1 MKKIFLM
8 IAAFGVFSIQAS
20 DLKYNIG
27 YVDGDIDLGPASL
40 SLSNVTLS
48 ISYPIKYIEGLSV
61 EAGISETIGDDS
73 IIDGSSEAEYEA
85 SSVFLKGIYHFNETF
100 FINLNWHNTDL
111 KVTAKGGGLSASV
124 SRSDTQLGYGVGMTF
139 DVPNLDGKIII
150 GYEVLDTEWVK
161 SIDYDVDAIYLKY
174 QF

>member
-27 YVDGDIDLGPASL
+27 YVDGDWDLGPVSL
-40 SLSNVTLS
+40 GLSNVTLS
-48 ISYPIKYIEGLSV
+48 VSYPINYIEGLSV
-61 EAGISETIGDDS
+61 EAGISEPVGDDKLT
-73 IIDGSSEAEYEA
+73 DGSDVVEYETSGA
-85 SSVFLKGIYHFNETF
+85 FLKGIYHFNETF
-100 FINLNWHNTDL
+100 FVNLNWHYSEL
-111 KVTAKGGGLSASV
+111 KVSYDGTTAKG
-124 SRSDTQLGYGVGMTF
+124 SDTELGYGVGMAF

-150 GYEVLDTEWVK
+150 GYEVLDTEWTTGT
-161 SIDYDVDAIYLKY
+161 SDYDLSEIYLKY

>member
-27 YVDGDIDLGPASL
+27 YVDGDIEQGGASIG
-40 SLSNVTLS
+40 LSNITLS
-48 ISYPIKYIEGLSV
+48 VSYPIEYIEGLSV
-61 EAGISETIGDDS
+61 EAGISEPIGDDK
-73 IIDGSSEAEYEA
+73 ITDGSDVIEYETSGA
-85 SSVFLKGIYHFNETF
+85 FLKGIYHFNETF
-100 FINLNWHNTDL
+100 FVNLNWHYSEL
-111 KVTAKGGGLSASV
+111 KISYDGSSAKG
-124 SRSDTQLGYGVGMTF
+124 SDTELGYGVGMAF

-150 GYEVLDTEWVK
+150 GYEALDTEWTEGA
-161 SIDYDVDAIYLKY
+161 DYDVTEIYLKY

>member
-27 YVDGDIDLGPASL
+27 YVDGDYDLGPVSL
-40 SLSNVTLS
+40 GLSNVTLS
-48 ISYPIKYIEGLSV
+48 VSYPIKYIEGLSI
-61 EAGISETIGDDS
+61 EAGISEPIGDDKLT
-73 IIDGSSEAEYEA
+73 DGSDVIEYETSGA
-85 SSVFLKGIYHFNETF
+85 FLKGIYHFNETF
-100 FINLNWHNTDL
+100 FVNLNWHYSEL
-111 KVTAKGGGLSASV
+111 KISYDGTTAKG
-124 SRSDTQLGYGVGMTF
+124 SDTELGYGVGMAF

-150 GYEVLDTEWVK
+150 GYEALDTEWTEGA
-161 SIDYDVDAIYLKY
+161 DYDVTEIYLKY

>member
-27 YVDGDIDLGPASL
+27 YVDGDYDLGPVSL
-40 SLSNVTLS
+40 GLSNVTLS
-48 ISYPIKYIEGLSV
+48 VSYPIKYIEGLSI
-61 EAGISETIGDDS
+61 EAGISEPIGDDKLT
-73 IIDGSSEAEYEA
+73 DGSDVIEYETSGA
-85 SSVFLKGIYHFNETF
+85 FLKGIYHFNETF
-100 FINLNWHNTDL
+100 FVNLNWHYSEL
-111 KVTAKGGGLSASV
+111 KISY
-124 SRSDTQLGYGVGMTF
+124 SDTELGYGVGAF

-150 GYEVLDTEWVK
+150 GYEVLDTDWTEGTSV
-161 SIDYDVDAIYLKY
+161 DYDLSEIYLKY

>member
-1 MKKIFLM
+1 MKKILLI

-40 SLSNVTLS
+40 TLSNVTLS

-61 EAGISETIGDDS
+61 EAGISEPIGDEKITIGS
-73 IIDGSSEAEYEA
+73 NSATYET
-85 SSVFLKGIYHFNETF
+85 SGVFLKGIYHFNETF
-100 FINLNWHNTDL
+100 FVNLNWHNTEL
-111 KVTAKGGGLSASV
+111 KGETGGVTAKT
-124 SRSDTQLGYGVGMTF
+124 SDTELGYGVGMTF
-139 DVPNLDGKIII
+139 DVPDLDGKIII
-150 GYEVLDTEWVK
+150 GYEVLDTQWAEDL
-161 SIDYDVDAIYLKY
+161 DYDVTEIYLKY

>member
-61 EAGISETIGDDS
+61 EAGISEPIGDEKITIGSDS
-73 IIDGSSEAEYEA
+73 A
-85 SSVFLKGIYHFNETF
+85 T
-100 FINLNWHNTDL
+100 
-111 KVTAKGGGLSASV
+111 
-124 SRSDTQLGYGVGMTF
+124 
-139 DVPNLDGKIII
+139 
-150 GYEVLDTEWVK
+150 
-161 SIDYDVDAIYLKY
+161 
-174 QF
+174 

>member
-27 YVDGDIDLGPASL
+27 YVDGDIELGPASL

-48 ISYPIKYIEGLSV
+48 VSYPIDYIEGLSV
-61 EAGISETIGDDS
+61 EAGISEPIGDEK
-73 IIDGSSEAEYEA
+73 ITVLGSEVKYET
-85 SSVFLKGIYHFNETF
+85 SGVFLKGIYHFNETF
-100 FINLNWHNTDL
+100 FVNLNWHYTELEAKTDGI
-111 KVTAKGGGLSASV
+111 TAKV
-124 SRSDTQLGYGVGMTF
+124 SDTELGYGVGMAF

-150 GYEVLDTEWVK
+150 GYEVLDTQWLEDF
-161 SIDYDVDAIYLKY
+161 DYDVTEIYLKY

>member
-27 YVDGDIDLGPASL
+27 YVDGDVETNTFAPGLENI
-40 SLSNVTLS
+40 TLS
-48 ISYPIKYIEGLSV
+48 VSYPIEYIEGLSV
-61 EAGISETIGDDS
+61 EAGISEPIGGEK
-73 IIDGSSEAEYEA
+73 IVDGSTVAEYETSGA
-85 SSVFLKGIYHFNETF
+85 FLKGIYHLNETF
-100 FINLNWHNTDL
+100 FVNLNWHYSEIKLDINGITGL
-111 KVTAKGGGLSASV
+111 KK
-124 SRSDTQLGYGVGMTF
+124 SDTELGYGVGMTF

-150 GYEVLDTEWVK
+150 GYEILDTEWAEG
-161 SIDYDVDAIYLKY
+161 SNYDVTDIYIKY

>member
-1 MKKIFLM
+1 M

-20 DLKYNIG
+20 HLKYNIG

-61 EAGISETIGDDS
+61 EAGISEPIGDEKITIGSDS
-73 IIDGSSEAEYEA
+73 ATYET
-85 SSVFLKGIYHFNETF
+85 SGVFLKGIYHFNETF
-100 FINLNWHNTDL
+100 FVNLNWHYSEL
-111 KVTAKGGGLSASV
+111 KISYDGTTAKG
-124 SRSDTQLGYGVGMTF
+124 SDTELGYGVGMAF

-150 GYEVLDTEWVK
+150 GYEVLDTDWTEGTSV
-161 SIDYDVDAIYLKY
+161 DYDLSEIYLKY

>member
-48 ISYPIKYIEGLSV
+48 VSYPIEYIEGLSV
-61 EAGISETIGDDS
+61 EAGISEPIGDDK
-73 IIDGSSEAEYEA
+73 ITDGSDVVEYETSGA
-85 SSVFLKGIYHFNETF
+85 FLKGIYHFNETF
-100 FINLNWHNTDL
+100 FVNLNWHYSEL
-111 KVTAKGGGLSASV
+111 KATLNSSTTIGV
-124 SRSDTQLGYGVGMTF
+124 SDTELGYGVGMAF
-139 DVPNLDGKIII
+139 DVPNLGGKIII
-150 GYEVLDTEWVK
+150 GYEALDTEWVENL
-161 SIDYDVDAIYLKY
+161 DYDVTEIYLKY

>member
-48 ISYPIKYIEGLSV
+48 VSYPIDYIEGLSV
-61 EAGISETIGDDS
+61 EAGISEPIGDEKITIG
-73 IIDGSSEAEYEA
+73 GSDLVAYET
-85 SSVFLKGIYHFNETF
+85 SGVFLKGIYHFNETF
-100 FINLNWHNTDL
+100 FVNLNWHNTEL
-111 KVTAKGGGLSASV
+111 KGEVGGVTAKT
-124 SRSDTQLGYGVGMTF
+124 SDTELGYGVGMTF
-139 DVPNLDGKIII
+139 DVPDLDGKIII
-150 GYEVLDTEWVK
+150 GYEVLDTQWVEDL
-161 SIDYDVDAIYLKY
+161 DYDVTEIYLKY

>member
-27 YVDGDIDLGPASL
+27 YVDGDIEQGGASIG
-40 SLSNVTLS
+40 LSNITLS
-48 ISYPIKYIEGLSV
+48 VSYPIEYIEGLSV
-61 EAGISETIGDDS
+61 EAGISEPIGDDS
-73 IIDGSSEAEYEA
+73 LTDGTDVVEYETSGA
-85 SSVFLKGIYHFNETF
+85 FLRGIYHFNETF
-100 FINLNWHNTDL
+100 FVSLNWHYSELEATINSGATL
-111 KVTAKGGGLSASV
+111 AV
-124 SRSDTQLGYGVGMTF
+124 SDTELGYGVGMAF

-150 GYEVLDTEWVK
+150 GYEVLDTQWVEDL
-161 SIDYDVDAIYLKY
+161 DYDVTEIYLKY